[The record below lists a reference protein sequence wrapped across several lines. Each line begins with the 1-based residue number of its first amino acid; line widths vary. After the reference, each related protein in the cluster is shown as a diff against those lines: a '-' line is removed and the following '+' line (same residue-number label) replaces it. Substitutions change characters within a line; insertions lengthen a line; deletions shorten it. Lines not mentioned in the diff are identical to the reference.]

1 MADRLCWRSKQNCCT
16 AASESRCRKWK
27 SPGIVLR
34 ALCLALRACSSR
46 FVRQWHEPMH
56 EPRCRWLCANFRR
69 RNIGNALGGAT
80 SVALRHFGKLP
91 SAPAPV
97 QQFRLRSDTSGEPN
111 KRSCL
116 RAVALHHVVNSAA
129 AAAASVP
136 ANVAYDLFT
145 FSVYLPVST
154 SLSPLLSLFLTLQA
168 VSWTGS
174 SSWRLPLRRENC
186 FK

>member
-1 MADRLCWRSKQNCCT
+1 M
-16 AASESRCRKWK
+16 WK
-27 SPGIVLR
+27 SPRIVLR
-34 ALCLALRACSSR
+34 ALCLVLRACSSR

-69 RNIGNALGGAT
+69 PNVGNASGGAT
-80 SVALRHFGKLP
+80 SVATLSFGKLP

-97 QQFRLRSDTSGEPN
+97 QQFRLRPVTSGEPN
-111 KRSCL
+111 ERSRL
-116 RAVALHHVVNSAA
+116 RAVALHHVVNSA

-154 SLSPLLSLFLTLQA
+154 LLPSSLPALLGQSAELEAEKSVLRSCL
-168 VSWTGS
+168 S
-174 SSWRLPLRRENC
+174 SYYIA
-186 FK
+186 